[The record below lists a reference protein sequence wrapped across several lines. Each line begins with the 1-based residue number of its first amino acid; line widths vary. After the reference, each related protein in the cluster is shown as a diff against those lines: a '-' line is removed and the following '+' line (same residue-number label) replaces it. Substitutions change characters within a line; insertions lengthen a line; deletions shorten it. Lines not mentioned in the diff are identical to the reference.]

1 LSPDVGPIL
10 PTSLCTIAAWAA
22 DQVGCFYTSLSVAGD
37 KSWNEG

>member
-1 LSPDVGPIL
+1 MLDQFYQQVYV
-10 PTSLCTIAAWAA
+10 TETITAWAA